1 MPSKKFNNQLLFF
14 LSLLAIALVVYV
26 VSRYFKIFEGNTS
39 TGMKV
44 NQGTTDSAKTGLIE
58 IVDNTK
64 FDSAFGITDS
74 SSSSS
79 GDTSQV
85 NI

>member
-44 NQGTTDSAKTGLIE
+44 KQDGTGKIIIE
-58 IVDNTK
+58 SDTEFNA
-64 FDSAFGITDS
+64 AFGITDP

-79 GDTSQV
+79 GDDHQV

>member
-1 MPSKKFNNQLLFF
+1 MPSKMFNNQLLFF

-44 NQGTTDSAKTGLIE
+44 NQGTDPAKTGLIE

-64 FDSAFGITDS
+64 FDRAFGITNS

-79 GDTSQV
+79 GDANMNT
-85 NI
+85 I

>member
-44 NQGTTDSAKTGLIE
+44 TQTGTEAGKIIIE
-58 IVDNTK
+58 SDTEFNA
-64 FDSAFGITDS
+64 AFGITDP

-79 GDTSQV
+79 GDDHQV

>member
-39 TGMKV
+39 VPRESGLKL
-44 NQGTTDSAKTGLIE
+44 NDTTKNIE

-64 FDSAFGITDS
+64 FYNAFGISDS

-79 GDTSQV
+79 GDDHQV

>member
-44 NQGTTDSAKTGLIE
+44 TQGGDDAGKIIIE
-58 IVDNTK
+58 NEGE
-64 FDSAFGITDS
+64 FNSAFGTSGS

-79 GDTSQV
+79 GDVHQV

>member
-44 NQGTTDSAKTGLIE
+44 KQDEPNKGLIE
-58 IVDNTK
+58 IVK
-64 FDSAFGITDS
+64 
-74 SSSSS
+74 
-79 GDTSQV
+79 
-85 NI
+85 